1 MRQDAPCAA
10 QFSDLYIDVRSFMS
24 HEMNCLVVDV

>member
-10 QFSDLYIDVRSFMS
+10 QFLDLYIDVRSFMS
-24 HEMNCLVVDV
+24 HEMNCLVLDV

>member
-10 QFSDLYIDVRSFMS
+10 QFLDLYIDVRSFMS